1 MVCTFL
7 ISQARPMKYF
17 LTLSLCALSFVAVAQ
32 VAHDLNY
39 FIDIQEQYG
48 YNVPSEEC
56 LLSISQTLE
65 AIGCGDWSFSEFG
78 SGFGEIETLEVPSGS
93 GALHVSCGGQQ
104 NTRDIFIPGTFAHA
118 FLHLEGFN
126 NLYNIHYNPN
136 TTTLIGGLGGTSNS
150 SNCIEDRTL

>member
-1 MVCTFL
+1 VVNDL
-7 ISQARPMKYF
+7 SYF
-17 LTLSLCALSFVAVAQ
+17 V
-32 VAHDLNY
+32 
-39 FIDIQEQYG
+39 DIHEQFG

-56 LLSISQTLE
+56 LLSISQTFE
-65 AIGCGDWSFSEFG
+65 AFGCGDWSFSEFG

-104 NTRDIFIPGTFAHA
+104 NTRDIVIPGTFAHA

-136 TTTLIGGLGGTSNS
+136 TTTLIGGLGGTNNS
-150 SNCIEDRTL
+150 SNYIEDPNL